1 MHIQCAQCGE
11 PLIVPE
17 RSEYIDEYRVRH
29 IWKCESC
36 HYSFKATIAFRRRSA
51 YIVRCYPNSG

>member
-51 YIVRCYPNSG
+51 